1 MRVIVFSCIVLAT
14 LVLAPVTVVLAHSP
28 VFPEENHGPSTAYE
42 IGDPAKSWAIY
53 TWLEGESIAD
63 YYKFT
68 ISEGDKIQVSLIVPD
83 SPSDSGFLPAFMLI
97 GPGLTQKEDL
107 PDYME
112 VPEGYGNIIVDGAD
126 PGKAVYEPFTP
137 GWFYEVATLTM
148 DAPSDGTYYVAVF
161 NPELHDDTDNYIH
174 KADGYAIIVGY
185 VEEFT
190 PMELILIPYR
200 VQDIYTWEGQSRF
213 IVFLP
218 LLLVIIVGGAI
229 VYRRNKRGKHP
240 MGISKWLAAFGG
252 LAFIGTALGT
262 TYQIL
267 LAFNYTGIKAEAV
280 ITLLIVIVSIILG
293 TLALRF
299 ALRSKPKLTT
309 WRRVGLLV
317 IGLVALFVWSG
328 MYVGPALLIAS
339 ALVPP
344 YITKQKNFLPRNAN
358 GT

>member
-1 MRVIVFSCIVLAT
+1 
-14 LVLAPVTVVLAHSP
+14 
-28 VFPEENHGPSTAYE
+28 
-42 IGDPAKSWAIY
+42 
-53 TWLEGESIAD
+53 
-63 YYKFT
+63 
-68 ISEGDKIQVSLIVPD
+68 
-83 SPSDSGFLPAFMLI
+83 MLI
-97 GPGLTQKEDL
+97 GPGLTQNDDV

-112 VPEGYGNIIVDGAD
+112 VPEGYGNIIVDGTD

-137 GWFYEVATLTM
+137 GWFYEVGTLTI

-161 NPELHDDTDNYIH
+161 NPELHDDTDNHIH

-240 MGISKWLAAFGG
+240 KGISKWLSAFGG

-262 TYQIL
+262 IYQIL
-267 LAFNYTGIKAEAV
+267 LAFNYTGISVEAV

-293 TLALRF
+293 ILALRF
-299 ALRSKPKLTT
+299 ALQSKTNLTI
-309 WRRVGLLV
+309 WRRFGLV
-317 IGLVALFVWSG
+317 AIGMVALFVWSG
-328 MYVGPALLIAS
+328 LYVGPALLIAS

-344 YITKQKNFLPRNAN
+344 YIAKQKSSL
-358 GT
+358 

>member
-1 MRVIVFSCIVLAT
+1 MRFIVFTSILLVT
-14 LVLAPVTVVLAHSP
+14 LVLAPVTAVFAHSP
-28 VFPEENHGPSTAYE
+28 VFPEENHEPSTAYE
-42 IGDPAKSWAIY
+42 VVDPAKSWAIY
-53 TWLEGESIAD
+53 TWLEGEGIAD

-68 ISEGDKIQVSLIVPD
+68 ISEGDKIQVSLIVPE
-83 SPSDSGFLPAFMLI
+83 SPSHSGFLPAFMLI
-97 GPGLTQKEDL
+97 GPGITQNDDV
-107 PDYME
+107 PAYME
-112 VPEGYGNIIVDGAD
+112 VPEGYGNIIVDGTD

-137 GWFYEVATLTM
+137 GWFYEVGTLTI

-161 NPELHDDTDNYIH
+161 NPELHNDTDSHGH
-174 KADGYAIIVGY
+174 KAEGYAIIVGY

-218 LLLVIIVGGAI
+218 LILVIIVGGAI

-240 MGISKWLAAFGG
+240 KGISKWLSAFGG

-262 TYQIL
+262 IYQIL
-267 LAFNYTGIKAEAV
+267 LAFNYTGISVEAV

-293 TLALRF
+293 ILALRF
-299 ALRSKPKLTT
+299 ALQSKTNLTI
-309 WRRVGLLV
+309 WRRFGLV
-317 IGLVALFVWSG
+317 AIGMVALFVWSG
-328 MYVGPALLIAS
+328 LYVGPALLIAS

-344 YITKQKNFLPRNAN
+344 YIAKQKSSL
-358 GT
+358 